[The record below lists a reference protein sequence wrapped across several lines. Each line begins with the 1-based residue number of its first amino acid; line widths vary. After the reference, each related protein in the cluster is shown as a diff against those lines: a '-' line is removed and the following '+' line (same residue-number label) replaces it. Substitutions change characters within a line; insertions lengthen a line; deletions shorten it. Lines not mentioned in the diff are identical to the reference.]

1 MGKLCVG
8 LRGVQ
13 PLQSRPHTRTGR
25 HEIAEGTRQA
35 NLESDVF
42 PALQSDGQLGQVRQ
56 RSLLEYRAKE
66 LASIGQRRT
75 SFAVSGGRY
84 FTAAYRP
91 DRCRDLR
98 AGSKFFNTTTAIPS

>member
-1 MGKLCVG
+1 
-8 LRGVQ
+8 
-13 PLQSRPHTRTGR
+13 
-25 HEIAEGTRQA
+25 
-35 NLESDVF
+35 
-42 PALQSDGQLGQVRQ
+42 
-56 RSLLEYRAKE
+56 LEYRAKE